1 MEAAKRHAIYLK
13 CNPISHLFI
22 SWHSSSDEMV
32 SQYIN
37 ILEINFNLMFSVVV
51 MAVASAITAIVS
63 MIYIKKVDLIIMLG
77 REEIRLMKLTVVN
90 LCKKLK
96 IELFLIILILISK
109 VVMYMV
115 L

>member
-51 MAVASAITAIVS
+51 MAV
-63 MIYIKKVDLIIMLG
+63 
-77 REEIRLMKLTVVN
+77 
-90 LCKKLK
+90 
-96 IELFLIILILISK
+96 FQQ
-109 VVMYMV
+109 
-115 L
+115 